1 MQPRCSKGSYL
12 SQGATHEYNP
22 ASTIR
27 LTANSAGVNLGAYR
41 ANTSSRFKDYDSYIY
56 VRPLYLDEYVIS
68 SGTTSSSTSSA
79 NYGSS
84 SGGFSGSG
92 SSSSF

>member
-1 MQPRCSKGSYL
+1 MFYHGSYL
-12 SQGATHEYNP
+12 SRGETHEYNP

-27 LTANSAGVNLGAYR
+27 LTANSAGVNLGAYQ
-41 ANTSSRFKDYDSYIY
+41 ANTSGYFEDYNSYIY
-56 VRPLYLDEYVIS
+56 VRPLYFDDYVTYDTS
-68 SGTTSSSTSSA
+68 TSSSTSSA
-79 NYGSS
+79 DYGSS